1 MNAVALMER
10 VRKICMALPGTTEKL
25 SHGEPTWFVNKRTY
39 AMFDNNHHNIGH
51 VGVWVNAPEGAQEAL
66 VAAEPQHFFR
76 PPYVGVKGWI
86 GIRLDSGLDWKMVA
100 SLLEQ
105 AHPVTSAKKR
115 R

>member
-1 MNAVALMER
+1 MKAVDR
-10 VRKICMALPGTTEKL
+10 VRKICMALPDVTEKL
-25 SHGEPTWFVNKRTY
+25 SHGEPTWWVNKRTF

-51 VGVWVNAPEGAQEAL
+51 IGVWMNAPDGAQEAL

-86 GIRLDSGLDWKMVA
+86 GVRLDSGLDWKVVA

-105 AHPVTSAKKR
+105 AHRVTGAKKR
-115 R
+115 SR